1 MLSPVIHDVLVI
13 GGGPA
18 GSTAATLLA
27 RAGLRVAVL
36 EQARFPRFHIGESL
50 LPCDL
55 PVFKRLGLDLS
66 GLPYQYKQGA
76 EIHDEARGAHSVFSF
91 ADGMEGTPPH
101 AYQVERATFD
111 EMLLRLAGS
120 AGADVH
126 EGEKVTAVALPE
138 GDAPLVDVTTDAGRY
153 QARFLVDASGQ
164 QALLARRQRTMEPLG
179 DFGRAA
185 VFCHFE
191 GLAPEV
197 VAELRP
203 KGNIRLLLHDDGWAW
218 VIPLHGGKLSVGF
231 VKQRGRVSEE
241 TLEEGLAASPL
252 VQRLTRGARRGP
264 AHLIGDFSFKN
275 TRPFGPRFV
284 CTGDAACFID
294 PMFSTGVSLG
304 MLNAMHMADTLAPAL
319 LEGREGDPALMAA
332 VSAKMDMPYRTFTA
346 LVHRFYN
353 TRLVKKLF
361 FEEETEEAMRRGFI
375 SVIAGDVWRDDNPFQ
390 QVLLRSGFGRKGG

>member
-1 MLSPVIHDVLVI
+1 MTHDIIVI

-27 RAGLRVAVL
+27 RAGLRVAVI

-66 GLPYQYKQGA
+66 GLPFQFKQGA
-76 EIHDEARGAHSVFSF
+76 EIHDEAQGAHSVFSF
-91 ADGMEGTPPH
+91 ADGMAGTPKH
-101 AYQVERATFD
+101 AFQVERAKFD
-111 EMLLRLAGS
+111 ELLLRLAAS
-120 AGADVH
+120 SGADVH
-126 EGEKVTAVALPE
+126 EGEKVTAVDLPE
-138 GDAPLVDVTTDAGRY
+138 GDASTLVGVTTDAGTY
-153 QARFLVDASGQ
+153 QARFLVDATGQ
-164 QALLARRQRTMEPLG
+164 QALLARRQRTLEPLG

-197 VAELRP
+197 VAEIKP
-203 KGNIRLLLHDDGWAW
+203 QGNIRLLLHDDGWGW
-218 VIPLHGGKLSVGF
+218 VIPLFGDKLSVGF

-241 TLEEGLAASPL
+241 VLEKGLAASPL

-264 AHLIGDFSFKN
+264 THMIGDFSFKN
-275 TRPFGPRFV
+275 TRPYGRRFV
-284 CTGDAACFID
+284 CIGDSACFID

-304 MLNAMHMADTLAPAL
+304 MLNAMHMADTLGPAL
-319 LEGREGDPALMAA
+319 LEGRDGDPALMAA
-332 VSAKMDMPYRTFTA
+332 VSAKMDMPYKTFTA

-361 FEEETEEAMRRGFI
+361 FEEETEEDMRRGFI

-390 QVLLRSGFGRKGG
+390 QLLLKSGFGRKGG

>member
-1 MLSPVIHDVLVI
+1 MTHDVIVI

-55 PVFKRLGLDLS
+55 PVIQRLGLDLR
-66 GLPYQYKQGA
+66 GLPYQFKQGA
-76 EIHDEARGAHSVFSF
+76 EIHDEAQGAHSVFSF
-91 ADGMEGTPPH
+91 ADALPGTPPH
-101 AYQVERATFD
+101 AYQVERAAFD
-111 EMLLRLAGS
+111 ELLLRLAGS

-126 EGEKVTAVALPE
+126 EGEEVTAVSLPE
-138 GDAPLVDVTTDAGRY
+138 GDAAALVDVTTDAGRY
-153 QARFLVDASGQ
+153 RARFVVDASGQ
-164 QALLARRQRTMEPLG
+164 QALLARRQRTIEPLG

-191 GLAPEV
+191 GLATEV
-197 VAELRP
+197 SAELRP
-203 KGNIRLLLHDDGWAW
+203 QGNIRLLLQADGWAW
-218 VIPLHGGKLSVGF
+218 IIPLFGDKLSIGF
-231 VKQRGRVSEE
+231 VRQRGRVSEE
-241 TLEEGLAASPL
+241 TLEQGLAASPL
-252 VQRLTRGARRGP
+252 AQRLTRGARRGP
-264 AHLIGDFSFKN
+264 THLIGDFSFKN

-284 CTGDAACFID
+284 CVGDSACFID

-304 MLNAMHMADTLAPAL
+304 MLNAMHMADALAPAL
-319 LEGREGDPALMAA
+319 LEGREGDPLLMEA
-332 VSAKMDMPYRTFTA
+332 VSAKMDRPYRTFTA

-353 TRLVKKLF
+353 TRLVKNLF
-361 FEEETEEAMRRGFI
+361 FSEDTEDELRRGFI

-390 QVLLRSGFGRKGG
+390 QALLKSGRRGG

>member
-1 MLSPVIHDVLVI
+1 MTHDIIVI

-66 GLPYQYKQGA
+66 GLPFQFKQGA
-76 EIHDEARGAHSVFSF
+76 EIYDEAAGAHSVFSF
-91 ADGMEGTPPH
+91 ADGMPGTPPH
-101 AYQVERATFD
+101 AYQVERAKFD
-111 EMLLRLAGS
+111 ELLLRLAGS

-126 EGEKVTAVALPE
+126 EGEKVTSVDLP
-138 GDAPLVDVTTDAGRY
+138 GDAPGDGTLVAVTTDAGRY
-153 QARFLVDASGQ
+153 QARYVVDATGQ
-164 QALLARRQRTMEPLG
+164 QALLGRRQRTIEPLG

-197 VAELRP
+197 SAELRP
-203 KGNIRLLLHDDGWAW
+203 LGNIRLLMHQDGWAW
-218 VIPLHGGKLSVGF
+218 VIPLFGDKLSVGF

-241 TLEEGLAASPL
+241 TLEQGLAASPL

-264 AHLIGDFSFKN
+264 THIIGDFSFKN
-275 TRPFGPRFV
+275 TRPYGPRFV
-284 CTGDAACFID
+284 CVGDSACFID

-332 VSAKMDMPYRTFTA
+332 VSAKMDVPYRTFTA

-353 TRLVKKLF
+353 TRLMWRLF
-361 FEEETEEAMRRGFI
+361 FEEDTEEAFRRGFI

-390 QVLLRSGFGRKGG
+390 RALLSAGRKGG